1 MPHHFLSID
10 RRTVTGLTLW
20 RNRPI
25 RYLIVCGSLLVAAI
39 VGGTAWTVENSKNR
53 ALADSQR
60 ELKNIAL
67 ILSQQL
73 DHSFQAID
81 LVEKSVA
88 LRVQSLAVVSSQDLV
103 RQMSGRDVNLM
114 LKASVS
120 GLEQA
125 DYLQI
130 ISADGDVI
138 SSSRDMLTPVNI
150 ADREHFITL
159 KSDARLTAYFSAP
172 VLSRTDGNWTI
183 YQDRRLTA
191 PNGNFLGLV
200 SMAVPL
206 SHFEKLFG
214 AIELGEASSIT
225 LYQSDGRL
233 LARYPHNES
242 VTGEYF
248 KAALVALGDRDNA
261 TARFIGAIYRK
272 DRLLAAHRLANFP
285 MFVSVAVD
293 VGAALADWRHETYIL
308 LAAGGFATITVTGMM
323 LLIMGCLYNE
333 QTSSKRRL
341 ALERER
347 LDTAVNNMPQGLLMF
362 DSSAKLVVC
371 NRRYIEMYGLSPE
384 ALRPGCSLHDLISL
398 RKAAGSIPGN
408 VEEYC
413 AGILGRLEQGASE
426 TILESEAGRVI
437 ARKDQPVASGG
448 WVTTHT
454 DITDRTKIEQ
464 ERDQSREFLD
474 QIIDRVPSAII
485 VKDIHNLRYVL
496 VNAAAEL
503 YFGDSSD
510 RIVGKTARDLWPPA
524 TADLIAEHDK
534 KLLESDGY
542 LSFDE
547 HRFDTPGC
555 GSRIITSKR
564 IIVRDGHGEPQYML
578 SVMDDVTERKLA
590 NERIVRMAHYDAL
603 TDLPNRVL
611 FREQLEQALKW
622 VKRGEQVAVL
632 FLDLDHFK
640 TVNDT
645 LGHPVGDELLKAV
658 AGRLSECLSD
668 TDSVARLGGDEFAI
682 IQTAVAVPENTT
694 SLVARIFAALKPPFE
709 VNGHQ
714 LLAETSIGIAVAPD
728 DGVDSDQ
735 LLKNADL
742 AMYGAK
748 AEGRGVYRFFEPDMD
763 ARAKARRA
771 LESDLRLAIQRLEFE
786 LVYQPIV
793 NLLDDTISGCEALLR
808 WHHPGRG
815 TVSPADFIPIAEETG
830 LIVPIGEWVIR
841 TACAQAATWPDDVK
855 ISVNVSPVQ
864 FKNGGLVQLV
874 VNALAMSGLTPCRLE
889 LEITEAVLI
898 HDAAEALALLNQ
910 LRAFGVRI
918 AMDDFGTGYSSL
930 SYLQRFPFDKIK
942 IDQSFIKGVED
953 SIGQQ
958 SILQAVM
965 TIAKTRNMTTTA
977 EGVETEQQRE
987 VLRTLGCTELQGYL
1001 FSPPISASNM
1011 TRLIHSHRKMDARV
1025 AQRQG
1030 MIR

>member
-1 MPHHFLSID
+1 MPHLFEPIRRGSIAA
-10 RRTVTGLTLW
+10 LTLW

-25 RYLIVCGSLLVAAI
+25 RYLVLCGFVLVAGIAA
-39 VGGTAWTVENSKNR
+39 GTAWTVQNSKNR

-60 ELKNIAL
+60 ELKNTAL

-73 DHSFQAID
+73 DRSFQAID

-88 LRVQSLAVVSSQDLV
+88 VRVQSLGVVSSQDLL
-103 RQMSGRDVNLM
+103 RRMSGQDAALM
-114 LKASVS
+114 LKAGIS
-120 GLEQA
+120 GLEQV

-130 ISADGDVI
+130 FNADGDVV
-138 SSSRDMLTPVNI
+138 SSSLAVPPAINI
-150 ADREHFITL
+150 ADRDHFIRL
-159 KSDARLTAYFSAP
+159 KTGDQLTTNFSAP
-172 VLSRTDGNWTI
+172 VLSRTDGTWTVF
-183 YQDRRLTA
+183 QNRRLTA
-191 PNGNFLGLV
+191 PDGTFIGVV
-200 SMAVPL
+200 SAAVTL
-206 SHFEKLFG
+206 SYFEKLFG

-233 LARYPHNES
+233 LARVPHNES

-248 KAALVALGDRDNA
+248 KAALVALGDRDSA
-261 TARFIGAIYRK
+261 TARFVGTIYRN
-272 DRLLAAHRLANFP
+272 DRLLAAHRLAHFP
-285 MFVSVAVD
+285 MYMSVAVD
-293 VGAALADWRHETYIL
+293 VRAALADWRQETYIL
-308 LAAGGFATITVTGMM
+308 LGAGGLGVISVTGLM
-323 LLIMGCLYNE
+323 LLIMRYLFRE
-333 QTSSKRRL
+333 QALSNRRL
-341 ALERER
+341 ELERER
-347 LDTAVNNMPQGLLMF
+347 LDTAINNMPQGLLMF
-362 DSSAKLVVC
+362 DASAKLVVC
-371 NRRYIEMYGLSPE
+371 NRRYTEMYGLSLD
-384 ALRPGCSLHDLISL
+384 AVKPGCSLRDLILL
-398 RKAAGSIPGN
+398 RKAAGGIPGD
-408 VEEYC
+408 VDEYY
-413 AGILGRLEQGASE
+413 ADVLRQLEQGGSE
-426 TILESEAGRVI
+426 TIFETKAGRII

-454 DITDRTKIEQ
+454 DITERMKIER
-464 ERDQSREFLD
+464 ERDHSREFLK
-474 QIIDRVPSAII
+474 QVIDRVPSAII
-485 VKDIHNLRYVL
+485 VKDIQTFCYVL
-496 VNAAAEL
+496 VNAAAEK
-503 YFGDSSD
+503 YFGVTSD
-510 RIVGKTARDLWPPA
+510 RIVGKTSRDLWAPA
-524 TADLIAEHDK
+524 TADLIAEQDK
-534 KLLESDGY
+534 QLLESEGY

-547 HRFDTPGC
+547 HRFETPGN

-564 IIVRDGHGEPQYML
+564 IIVRDDHGAPRYML

-590 NERIVRMAHYDAL
+590 NERIVHMAHYDAL

-622 VKRGEQVAVL
+622 VHRGEQVAVL

-640 TVNDT
+640 TVNDS

-658 AGRLSECLSD
+658 AGRLTACLSD

-682 IQTAVAVPENTT
+682 IQTAIAVPEDTT
-694 SLVARIFAALKPPFE
+694 SLVGRIFAALKPPFE

-763 ARAKARRA
+763 ARVKARRA
-771 LESDLRLAIQRLEFE
+771 IEFDLREAIQRLELE

-793 NLLDDTISGCEALLR
+793 SLENETISGCEALLR
-808 WHHPGRG
+808 WHRPGRG

-841 TACAQAATWPDDVK
+841 AACVQAASWPDDIK

-864 FKNGGLVQLV
+864 FKNGGFVQLV
-874 VNALAMSGLTPCRLE
+874 VNALAMSGLAPSRLE
-889 LEITEAVLI
+889 LEITEAVFI
-898 HDAAEALALLNQ
+898 QDAAQALALLNQ

-942 IDQSFIKGVED
+942 IDQSFIKGVEE
-953 SIGQQ
+953 SVGQQ
-958 SILQAVM
+958 SIVQAVM

-977 EGVETEQQRE
+977 EGVETEQQKE
-987 VLRTLGCTELQGYL
+987 VLRALGCTELQGYL
-1001 FSPPISASNM
+1001 FSPPISAAKM
-1011 TRLIHSHRKMDARV
+1011 TELILSHGETVARV
-1025 AQRQG
+1025 A
-1030 MIR
+1030 